1 MFLAGNDPGGGGV
14 AGQNDMLQ
22 ILYDAR
28 GHQIAKLQKELSLAE
43 AGQEQELRTLRHQLA
58 LAKGEKESLT
68 ARTEHLTDV
77 ADGQVEENRCGPLTP
92 TMRAFCDIF
101 SQTLTYSWQKS
112 FLQII
117 LGLKLAQKSLC

>member
-1 MFLAGNDPGGGGV
+1 MFCFSGDLDRQFKDKMFLAGNDPGGGGV

-28 GHQIAKLQKELSLAE
+28 GHQIAKLQRELSLAE

-77 ADGQVEENRCGPLTP
+77 ADGQVEENRCGLTP
-92 TMRAFCDIF
+92 
-101 SQTLTYSWQKS
+101 
-112 FLQII
+112 FLR
-117 LGLKLAQKSLC
+117 